1 MAVKKIAAKKMI
13 AKKLAVSAKKASPM
27 KQKDSAAIEKLKK
40 EQNAKKE
47 ADVKSYQL
55 KMEAENK
62 KGLTPKAI
70 AGANA
75 LVSQGSVKQGGVGY
89 NFLTGQ
95 STFDNFTNTYV
106 KGGTYDKVVN
116 TKTKK
121 VVAEAK
127 NPIASHTSKQGFQA
141 YLNPKN
147 TTRMGNED
155 VREQFIIDSTA
166 NRGNQE
172 KQLLRFKNAKL
183 NSGR

>member
-47 ADVKSYQL
+47 ADVKSYEL
-55 KMEAENK
+55 KMQAENK

-70 AGANA
+70 KGANA
-75 LVSQGSVKQGGVGY
+75 LVSQGSAKQGGVSY
-89 NFLTGQ
+89 NFLTGE
-95 STFDNFTNTYV
+95 SIFDDFQNKYL

-121 VVAEAK
+121 LVAQAQ

-155 VREQFIIDSTA
+155 FREQYVIDSTA